1 MLLDR
6 SAMSCASQGWVFIA
20 VLLSGLGAGGSSAFA
35 QERGGR
41 WYDLEHLTG
50 PSTRDPAQTYRRYL
64 ERNRDRMGMTNV
76 DLDKLV
82 VRNRYISSRTG
93 TTHLYMR
100 QQIHGIPVEG
110 TDRVAAVDR
119 RGRLL
124 SQHGRPAWAVASKP
138 VLTRRPGLS
147 ASAATQ
153 WAALGLGLN
162 GSADIQ
168 VLKRHQGAT
177 QATDLSAD
185 DLSQDDIPAKLA
197 YLISEEDRLQRTW
210 NIVLRPIDGRHWW
223 NLFVDAETG
232 EILRREDWMHH
243 DTYNVFPSPLQ
254 SALDGA
260 RVLTTDA
267 ADAKAS
273 PFGWHD
279 TDGVAGAEFN
289 DTQGNNVRAQED
301 SDGDNFGGLRPDGGA
316 ARTFDSPVD
325 LSAHPSNYQD
335 AAVTNLFYWANFL
348 HDVLYHNGF
357 DEAAGNF
364 QEKNYG
370 LGGVGGDALRADAQ
384 DGAETNNAQFGAPID
399 GFSPRMEMFLFVRGP
414 GPALQVQAPAGIA
427 GAYPAS
433 DGSFGGETN
442 GLTGDVVLALDDPN
456 SAGPTTTDAC
466 SPLTNTL
473 EIAGKV
479 ALVDRGVCLFI
490 EKVATAQTAGAIGII
505 IANNAGNGLVN
516 MSGDGRG
523 LSIPAIFIGQSDGAL
538 LKGELANGLRVTLTT
553 DRHRDSSFDNG
564 IVIHEY
570 GHGLTNRL
578 TGGPFN
584 SGCLDVA
591 QSEGMGEGC
600 DWLALVLT
608 ARTTDHVL
616 DRRTVGNFS
625 LRQSANGPGLRSHPY
640 SRDLSI
646 NPLSFA
652 DISTL
657 PQPHGIGEVWAAT
670 LWDLYWGFVGEY
682 GFDPNF
688 YSGSGGNNRLLQ
700 LVIDALKLQTCDPTF
715 VQARDAILTADL
727 NGSQGVNH
735 CLIWESFARR
745 GIGASALAGA
755 SNGTTVTEAFDLPLN
770 CQTQCGDRARQPGE
784 QCDDGNAA
792 DFDGC
797 TATCRFETAY
807 LDSLELPWGA
817 PSAPASQ
824 AFHSKSRLPRGKV
837 GPKLPLH

>member
-35 QERGGR
+35 QGRGGR

-177 QATDLSAD
+177 QATDLSAN
-185 DLSQDDIPAKLA
+185 DLSPDDIPAKLA
-197 YLISEEDRLQRTW
+197 YLISEEDSLQLTW

-335 AAVTNLFYWANFL
+335 AAVTNLSLLGEFPPRRSLPQRVRRGGRQLPGEKLRPWWCRRGCVASGCPGWRGNQQRSIWCSYRRVQPENG
-348 HDVLYHNGF
+348 DVP
-357 DEAAGNF
+357 
-364 QEKNYG
+364 
-370 LGGVGGDALRADAQ
+370 LRAGTRTGPP
-384 DGAETNNAQFGAPID
+384 GA
-399 GFSPRMEMFLFVRGP
+399 
-414 GPALQVQAPAGIA
+414 
-427 GAYPAS
+427 
-433 DGSFGGETN
+433 GS
-442 GLTGDVVLALDDPN
+442 
-456 SAGPTTTDAC
+456 
-466 SPLTNTL
+466 
-473 EIAGKV
+473 
-479 ALVDRGVCLFI
+479 
-490 EKVATAQTAGAIGII
+490 
-505 IANNAGNGLVN
+505 
-516 MSGDGRG
+516 SGYRRR
-523 LSIPAIFIGQSDGAL
+523 LSRERWIVW
-538 LKGELANGLRVTLTT
+538 R
-553 DRHRDSSFDNG
+553 RD
-564 IVIHEY
+564 E
-570 GHGLTNRL
+570 R
-578 TGGPFN
+578 
-584 SGCLDVA
+584 
-591 QSEGMGEGC
+591 
-600 DWLALVLT
+600 
-608 ARTTDHVL
+608 
-616 DRRTVGNFS
+616 
-625 LRQSANGPGLRSHPY
+625 
-640 SRDLSI
+640 
-646 NPLSFA
+646 
-652 DISTL
+652 
-657 PQPHGIGEVWAAT
+657 PHG
-670 LWDLYWGFVGEY
+670 
-682 GFDPNF
+682 
-688 YSGSGGNNRLLQ
+688 
-700 LVIDALKLQTCDPTF
+700 
-715 VQARDAILTADL
+715 
-727 NGSQGVNH
+727 
-735 CLIWESFARR
+735 RR
-745 GIGASALAGA
+745 CAS
-755 SNGTTVTEAFDLPLN
+755 
-770 CQTQCGDRARQPGE
+770 
-784 QCDDGNAA
+784 
-792 DFDGC
+792 
-797 TATCRFETAY
+797 
-807 LDSLELPWGA
+807 
-817 PSAPASQ
+817 
-824 AFHSKSRLPRGKV
+824 SR
-837 GPKLPLH
+837 